1 MRERRAAAHRSRKPY
16 SAAARAARFGVPSF
30 KLTGRAAKPEED
42 TVLLSSLGFGC
53 KQRVAEKARKARGTG
68 QSAARQTFEEQTPMH
83 LVLIGAALPR
93 RREAVLIH
101 DRLGSREKLRAG

>member
-1 MRERRAAAHRSRKPY
+1 MHAWQFGRNAAER
-16 SAAARAARFGVPSF
+16 AAARAAGFGVPSF

-42 TVLLSSLGFGC
+42 TVLLSSLGFGL
-53 KQRVAEKARKARGTG
+53 KHWVAEKTRKARGTG

-83 LVLIGAALPR
+83 LMLIGPALPR

-101 DRLGSREKLRAG
+101 DR